1 MSLFRRKAKPTI
13 GSVYPSTYNLDDD
26 IAKLY
31 EVLGKAEGLAELA
44 KSAGWET
51 ARNRMLQTVKSIDRN
66 GIWVL
71 AADPVKNEKALV
83 AARAARQ
90 AILLLLA
97 TVEGGG
103 KNVVEHAR
111 KLHQK
116 LELLNDLPE
125 PAGASNAQP
134 RRRG

>member
-1 MSLFRRKAKPTI
+1 MNPFRRKAKPTI
-13 GSVYPSTYNLDDD
+13 GSVYPTTYNLDDD
-26 IAKLY
+26 IVRLQ
-31 EVLGKAEGLAELA
+31 EVVGKAEGLAELA
-44 KSAGWET
+44 KHPGWET
-51 ARNRMLQTVKSIDRN
+51 AKERMLRTVKSIDRN

-71 AADPVKNEKALV
+71 AADPVKNEKAIV
-83 AARAARQ
+83 AARATRQ

-111 KLHQK
+111 KLQQK

-125 PAGASNAQP
+125 TVGASNAQP